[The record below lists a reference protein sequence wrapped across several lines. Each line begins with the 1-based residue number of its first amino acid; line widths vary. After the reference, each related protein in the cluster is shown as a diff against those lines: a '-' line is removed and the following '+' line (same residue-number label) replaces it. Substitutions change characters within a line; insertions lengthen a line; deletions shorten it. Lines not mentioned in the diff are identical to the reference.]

1 MTNSQ
6 NHNPTANYQNFT
18 CAIYARVYEVIE
30 MGDLDWLQ
38 PRFEAMDRF
47 IKVGKVYLETH
58 RDRVVVDE
66 DILIR
71 VKQFFHD
78 RGVRTSGGI
87 TITVNE
93 RNRFETYC
101 YTNPEHRQMLKE
113 VVEYTAR
120 HFDEVI
126 LDDFFFTNCKCE
138 SCIQA
143 KGERSWTDFRLEL
156 MDEAARTLV
165 LQPAR
170 AANPKVDVVIKYPNW
185 YEHFQGLGFN
195 LETEPGLFDRVYTGT
210 ETRDPRIGNQH
221 LQQYHGYSIFR
232 YFENLKPGCN
242 GGGWVDTGGM
252 FYLDRYAEQLWL
264 TLFAKAPEIT
274 LFDFRQLQRPIRTS
288 DRAAW
293 QGQGTSFDFDTMI
306 TPVAQPDGTWPE
318 ETTIALAAGYAFEQ
332 VDRFLAEL
340 GEPVGVQS
348 YRPHHATGEDFL
360 HSYLGMIGIPI
371 DLRPEFP
378 AEAGTILLTESAKH
392 DPQIVAKIK
401 HQLMDGKC
409 VVITSGLLRALMDL
423 GFRDIVELE
432 YTDRKALVQDF
443 LIGWFGMSHI
453 EDPVLIPQ
461 ITYLTNDSWEEISGL
476 SGENG
481 YPLLHS
487 AKYARGVLYVLTVPE
502 NFSDLYHLPPEVLVR
517 IRSALMPEIFV
528 QIDSPGQVALFVYDN
543 HTFIVESFLD
553 KEVEVKII
561 LEGGLGSPVDLLDP
575 EPITGTEI
583 TDWRGQPTGRMSFPV
598 KIKPHSYRLFRCGSG
613 S

>member
-1 MTNSQ
+1 MSNRL
-6 NHNPTANYQNFT
+6 NHEPVKHYRNFN

-30 MGDLDWLQ
+30 MGDLDWLAS
-38 PRFEAMDRF
+38 RFEAMERF
-47 IKVGKVYLETH
+47 IKIGKIYLETH
-58 RDRVVVDE
+58 RDRVVVEE
-66 DILIR
+66 DILLR

-113 VVEYTAR
+113 IVEYTAR

-138 SCIQA
+138 SCIKA
-143 KGERSWTDFRLEL
+143 KGERSWTSFRLEL

-165 LQPAR
+165 LQTAHNV
-170 AANPKVDVVIKYPNW
+170 NPGVDVVIKYPNW

-195 LETEPGLFDRVYTGT
+195 LETEPGLFDRLYTGT

-252 FYLDRYAEQLWL
+252 FTLDRYAEQFWL

-274 LFDFRQLQRPIRTS
+274 LFDFRQLQRRIEPQH
-288 DRAAW
+288 RAAW
-293 QGQGTSFDFDTMI
+293 QGQNTSFDFDAMI
-306 TPVAQPDGTWPE
+306 APVAHPDGTWPE
-318 ETTIALAAGYAFEQ
+318 ETTIPVAAGYALEQ
-332 VDRFLAEL
+332 VDHFLAEL
-340 GEPVGVQS
+340 GEPVGVKS
-348 YRPHHATGEDFL
+348 YRPHHASGEDFL

-371 DLRPEFP
+371 DLQPEFP
-378 AEAGTILLTESAKH
+378 SEAGTILLSESAKH

-401 HQLMDGKC
+401 RQLRDGKN
-409 VVITSGLLRALMDL
+409 VVITSGLLRALQES
-423 GFRDIVELE
+423 GIQDIVELE

-443 LIGWFGMSHI
+443 LIGWFGMSRI
-453 EDPVLIPQ
+453 EKPILIPQ
-461 ITYLTNDSWEEISGL
+461 ITYLTNDSWEEVSGL
-476 SGENG
+476 AGENG
-481 YPLLHS
+481 WPLLHS
-487 AKYARGVLYVLTVPE
+487 AKYASGTLYVLTVPE
-502 NFSDLYHLPPEVLVR
+502 NFSDLYRLPPEVLAR
-517 IRSALMPEIFV
+517 IRSALTPEIFV

-553 KEVEVKII
+553 EKVEVKLI
-561 LEGGLGSPVDLLDP
+561 LDNILGSPVDLLDP
-575 EPITGTEI
+575 EPLNGIEI
-583 TDWRGQPTGRMSFPV
+583 TDWRGQPTGKLSFSV
-598 KIKPHSYRLFRCGSG
+598 QIKPHSFRLFRCGSG
-613 S
+613 T